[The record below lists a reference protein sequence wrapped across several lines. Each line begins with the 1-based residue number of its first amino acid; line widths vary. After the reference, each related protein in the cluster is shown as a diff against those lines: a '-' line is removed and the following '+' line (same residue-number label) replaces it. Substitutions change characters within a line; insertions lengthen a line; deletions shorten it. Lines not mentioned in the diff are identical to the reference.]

1 MIHSIIIE
9 YVLCSN
15 IGTQLLGRILISRRQ
30 LGLRSAGRRW
40 SDWVFEFTLIW
51 FWITPYSFFRIFVIY
66 SRIRWRWFYSNS
78 LFVSSA
84 GGEDDV
90 DSILIAISKDRW
102 SFRAPFVLLVIVRD
116 ALIVRMDPPRHNT
129 NASFSKPDKSS
140 TFFLKDSY
148 DIIMT
153 PEIWWPW

>member
-1 MIHSIIIE
+1 MFC
-9 YVLCSN
+9 V
-15 IGTQLLGRILISRRQ
+15 LISWHSFLAGYWYLSVNSAWYQ
-30 LGLRSAGRRW
+30 LDA
-40 SDWVFEFTLIW
+40 DWARLGFRVYINLILDYA
-51 FWITPYSFFRIFVIY
+51 IKFFRIFVIY
-66 SRIRWRWFYSNS
+66 SRIRWRWFYSIS

-148 DIIMT
+148 DYIIIMT